1 MADEKNYVSV
11 LDNGSGQDL
20 YIRDEEAHEDIA
32 DLQETVNNRVDVTI
46 TQHTAVFANAAAVSG
61 STLVLTT

>member
-1 MADEKNYVSV
+1 MADKKYVSV

-20 YIRDEEAHEDIA
+20 YIQDEEAREDINT
-32 DLQETVNNRVDVTI
+32 LQNTVNKRVDVTI
-46 TQHTAVFANAAAVSG
+46 TQHKAVFANAAAVSG